1 MKLNSANKSPIISL
15 IIEQL
20 EKELTIALT
29 SAENAHLAAVDDQSI
44 AETQYDTL
52 AIESAYLAQGHS
64 KRVLEIKAAIA
75 QYQQQLKLPANTHHN
90 VKLNS
95 LIEITHAEN
104 KTHYYYVGMSAG
116 GTKVIFE
123 KTLFTVITLVSPL
136 GKALNNKAL
145 DDEFSFAI
153 GHSTQAGFISNLC

>member
-1 MKLNSANKSPIISL
+1 MKLHAANKSPIISL

-64 KRVLEIKAAIA
+64 KRVLEIKTAIA
-75 QYQQQLKLPANTHHN
+75 QYQQQLKLPPDTHHN

-95 LIEITHAEN
+95 LIEIRNEGIAN
-104 KTHYYYVGMSAG
+104 ANANAKPYNNVVIKRQYY
-116 GTKVIFE
+116 
-123 KTLFTVITLVSPL
+123 
-136 GKALNNKAL
+136 
-145 DDEFSFAI
+145 
-153 GHSTQAGFISNLC
+153 